1 MKSPVKADL
10 AALVGSL
17 ANCNWLIM
25 EKLSIIQVAELL
37 KKEGFSDDVVDIFTD
52 NAIDGKALKMLTSH
66 EHMKELGLKRMGDR
80 LKLEN
85 LISNYEETEELPPAE
100 PPAEIIE
107 MPVR

>member
-1 MKSPVKADL
+1 
-10 AALVGSL
+10 
-17 ANCNWLIM
+17 M

-37 KKEGFSDDVVDIFTD
+37 KKEGFSEDVVDIFTD

-85 LISNYEETEELPPAE
+85 LISNYEEAADAEELPPAE

-107 MPVR
+107 MPVRFYN

>member
-10 AALVGSL
+10 AALIGSL
-17 ANCNWLIM
+17 ANCSWLIM
-25 EKLSIIQVAELL
+25 EKLSITQVAELL
-37 KKEGFSDDVVDIFTD
+37 KKEGFSEDVVDIFTD

>member
-1 MKSPVKADL
+1 
-10 AALVGSL
+10 
-17 ANCNWLIM
+17 M
-25 EKLSIIQVAELL
+25 EKLSITQVAELL

-52 NAIDGKALKMLTSH
+52 NAIDGKALMMLRSH

-85 LISNYEETEELPPAE
+85 LVSNYKETADAEELPPAE

-107 MPVR
+107 MPVS